1 MSSPGAS
8 ASTPAGRSDE
18 TDSLN
23 RVMITI
29 SVMLATTVIIM
40 DMNIASIALPHMQ
53 GGLSANQDQISWV
66 MTIYFMMQA
75 ITMSAT
81 GWLAGRF
88 GRKRLFIGT
97 LMGFTVCS
105 MLSGSADSIP
115 EIMFYRGLQGM
126 FSAPIVPISQAL
138 MLDSYPKERHPQ
150 ALAIWGMGVMFA
162 PVMGPVIGGWLT
174 DEYSWRFVF
183 YVSMPFAGLAILGAI
198 TFIHETPKNR
208 DRRFDWFGFI
218 CIGLSLAGLQF
229 MLDRG
234 EAEGWFDSDFIL
246 LNAAVVGIAFYLFV
260 THSLTTDNPFI
271 SRGIFADRNF
281 VLGLLF
287 MFLLGALVLSMNVIM
302 PLFLQNSRGFPILTA
317 ALIMMPRGLGTL
329 VGLTLAGRLAN
340 FIDPRAVIV
349 FGFACV
355 AYSAWL
361 LSTFTTDVGIWDFVV
376 AAFFNGIGIGAIWV
390 PLTTVS
396 FWTLPAQYRTEASTL
411 TSLFRNYGSG
421 IGVSVVISVLTRSQ
435 STAHSH
441 MTEHVNPYAESLQ
454 TTGLPSQWDIL
465 TNDGLMALQNEIS
478 RQALSIGFL
487 NDFNLIFYGAV
498 ISIPL
503 VILMARGRAPAPR
516 PE

>member
-1 MSSPGAS
+1 MSDAVAQSDS
-8 ASTPAGRSDE
+8 APSGEVDG
-18 TDSLN
+18 LN

-29 SVMLATTVIIM
+29 SVMLATTVIIL
-40 DMNIASIALPHMQ
+40 DMNIAAIALPHMQ

-75 ITMSAT
+75 TTMSAT
-81 GWLAGRF
+81 GWLAGRL
-88 GRKRLFIGT
+88 GRKRLFVGT
-97 LMGFTVCS
+97 LIGFTVCS

-115 EIMFYRGLQGM
+115 EIMVYRGLQGM
-126 FSAPIVPISQAL
+126 FSAAVVPISQAL
-138 MLDSYPKERHPQ
+138 MLDSYPRERHPQ

-174 DEYSWRFVF
+174 DEYSWRWVF
-183 YVSMPFAGLAILGAI
+183 YVSMPFAALAILGALA
-198 TFIHETPKNR
+198 FIRETPRNR
-208 DRRFDWFGFI
+208 ERRFDWFGFI

-234 EAEGWFDSDFIL
+234 EGEGWFESDFIL
-246 LNAAVVGIAFYLFV
+246 LNAAIVCLAFYLFI

-317 ALIMMPRGLGTL
+317 ALVMMPRGLGTL
-329 VGLTLAGRLAN
+329 FGLTLAGRLAN
-340 FIDPRAVIV
+340 MVDPRAVIIL
-349 FGFACV
+349 GFSCV

-361 LSTFTTDVGIWDFVV
+361 LSTFTTDVGIWDFVI

-396 FWTLPAQYRTEASTL
+396 FWTLPPHYRTEASTL

-441 MTEHVNPYAESLQ
+441 LAGRVTPYAESMQ
-454 TTGLPSQWDIL
+454 APHLPSQWDIFS
-465 TNDGLMALQNEIS
+465 NDGLMALQSEIS

-487 NDFNLIFYGAV
+487 NDFNLIFYGAM

-503 VILMARGRAPAPR
+503 VILMARGRTSVAR

>member
-1 MSSPGAS
+1 MSDA
-8 ASTPAGRSDE
+8 AAVLAPAADGEPDR
-18 TDSLN
+18 LK
-23 RVMITI
+23 RVMITVA
-29 SVMLATTVIIM
+29 VMLATTVIIM

-75 ITMSAT
+75 TTMSAT
-81 GWLAGRF
+81 GWLAGRL

-97 LMGFTVCS
+97 LIGFTICS

-126 FSAPIVPISQAL
+126 FSAAVVPISQAL
-138 MLDSYPKERHPQ
+138 MLDTYPKERHPQ

-174 DEYSWRFVF
+174 DEYSWRWVF
-183 YVSMPFAGLAILGAI
+183 YVSMPFAVLAIIGAMI
-198 TFIHETPKNR
+198 FIRETPRNR
-208 DRRFDWFGFI
+208 ERKFDWFGFI

-234 EAEGWFDSDFIL
+234 EGEGWFDSDFIL
-246 LNAAVVGIAFYLFV
+246 LNAAIVCIAFYLFI

-317 ALIMMPRGLGTL
+317 ALVMMPRGLGTMF
-329 VGLTLAGRLAN
+329 GLTLAGRIAN
-340 FIDPRAVIV
+340 IVDPRVVIV
-349 FGFACV
+349 FGFGCV

-361 LSTFTTDVGIWDFVV
+361 LSTFTTDVGLGDFVI
-376 AAFFNGIGIGAIWV
+376 AGFFNGIGIGAIWV

-396 FWTLPAQYRTEASTL
+396 FWTLPVQYRTEASTL

-454 TTGLPSQWDIL
+454 APGVPSQWDIL
-465 TNDGLMALQNEIS
+465 TNDGLMALQSEIS

-487 NDFNLIFYGAV
+487 NDFNLIFYGAM

-503 VILMARGRAPAPR
+503 VILMARGQAPKTKV
-516 PE
+516 E